1 MPFISFTTTKTL
13 TLHQEVSLKKITGEL
28 ISLLPN
34 KSEKSLMIHIEDNQ
48 VMYFRGEELE
58 CMKIEVQLYRHID
71 LQYKKE
77 FVKKLMKEVENITH
91 IPVSQQY
98 LTIEEY
104 DHWGM
109 NGELI

>member
-1 MPFISFTTTKTL
+1 MPFVSFTTTKTL
-13 TLHQEVSLKKITGEL
+13 TLHQEVALKKVTGEL

-34 KSEKSLMIHIEDNQ
+34 KSERSLMIHIEDNQ

-58 CMKIEVQLYRHID
+58 CMKIEVQLYRQID

-77 FVKKLMKEVENITH
+77 FVQKLMKEIENITH